1 MAITNV
7 NHEGFQRRLDPIVFI
22 LYSYGLERPGTSVP
36 PRSSASDTVILR
48 LSNPPRGERG
58 GFAASLPPAAQRKP
72 SRVGAPCAWRPGRY
86 PDVHDETGFG
96 WTICEFMPG
105 VNLDAQFSEMSL
117 PEKLAVVEQVADILA
132 GLQRTALPELL
143 ATGHLGGLTFD
154 GSGQVVG
161 GQTSILPP
169 SPWENY
175 VDMWLL
181 RLRRQ
186 LHNAGQSSA
195 LKGWQ
200 EAAGVRAHIDS
211 LINADTVGRLVQ
223 GVDATQRTLVH
234 GDFTMN
240 NMLFDT
246 ATKKDI
252 SGGIHIADEKLQAA
266 VLSGRFGDLDGREAP
281 FPDGRTTWDAAKAWD
296 GALATRDAVRPS
308 SIQSIRRVH
317 KLMTLEDALYP
328 SRLGSEVRIER
339 LRQSPE
345 KLAEAVKAAA
355 DRLMTLLDGIVSP

>member
-22 LYSYGLERPGTSVP
+22 LYSYRLEVASQHLFRQQL
-36 PRSSASDTVILR
+36 SANHPELAR
-48 LSNPPRGERG
+48 L
-58 GFAASLPPAAQRKP
+58 APAIY
-72 SRVGAPCAWRPGRY
+72 AWQPGRY

-105 VNLDAQFSEMSL
+105 VNLDAQFAEMSL

-154 GSGQVVG
+154 GSEQVVG

-169 SPWENY
+169 GPWENY

-211 LINADTVGRLVQ
+211 LINADT
-223 GVDATQRTLVH
+223 
-234 GDFTMN
+234 
-240 NMLFDT
+240 

-266 VLSGRFGDLDGREAP
+266 VLSGRFGDLDDGEAP
-281 FPDGRTTWDAAKAWD
+281 SPDARTTWEAAKAWD
-296 GALATRDAVRPS
+296 GALATRDAVRPL
-308 SIQSIRRVH
+308 SIQSIRQVH
-317 KLMTLEDALYP
+317 KLMTLEDGLCP
-328 SRLGSEVRIER
+328 SQLGSEVRIER
-339 LRQSPE
+339 LRRQSPE

>member
-22 LYSYGLERPGTSVP
+22 LYSYRLEVSYHSTLITHRVENEVASQHLF
-36 PRSSASDTVILR
+36 RQQLSANHPELAR
-48 LSNPPRGERG
+48 L
-58 GFAASLPPAAQRKP
+58 APAIY
-72 SRVGAPCAWRPGRY
+72 AWQPGRY

-105 VNLDAQFSEMSL
+105 VNLDAQFAEMSL

-143 ATGHLGGLTFD
+143 AAGHLGGLTFD

-169 SPWENY
+169 GPWENY
-175 VDMWLL
+175 
-181 RLRRQ
+181 
-186 LHNAGQSSA
+186 SSA

-211 LINADTVGRLVQ
+211 LINADPVGRLVQ

-246 ATKKDI
+246 ATKKV
-252 SGGIHIADEKLQAA
+252 AA
-266 VLSGRFGDLDGREAP
+266 
-281 FPDGRTTWDAAKAWD
+281 
-296 GALATRDAVRPS
+296 
-308 SIQSIRRVH
+308 
-317 KLMTLEDALYP
+317 
-328 SRLGSEVRIER
+328 
-339 LRQSPE
+339 
-345 KLAEAVKAAA
+345 
-355 DRLMTLLDGIVSP
+355 LLDFDFSWNTHPAHEYITGL

>member
-1 MAITNV
+1 MSTYKLLTHRVENEVASQHLFRQQLSANHPELARLAPAI
-7 NHEGFQRRLDPIVFI
+7 
-22 LYSYGLERPGTSVP
+22 Y
-36 PRSSASDTVILR
+36 
-48 LSNPPRGERG
+48 
-58 GFAASLPPAAQRKP
+58 
-72 SRVGAPCAWRPGRY
+72 AWQPGRY

-96 WTICEFMPG
+96 RTICEFMPG
-105 VNLDAQFSEMSL
+105 VNLDAQFAEMSL

-132 GLQRTALPELL
+132 GLQRTTLPELL

-161 GQTSILPP
+161 GQTFILPP
-169 SPWENY
+169 GPWESY
-175 VDMWLL
+175 VDMRLS

-211 LINADTVGRLVQ
+211 LINAGTVGRLVQ

-266 VLSGRFGDLDGREAP
+266 VLSGRFGDLDDGEAP
-281 FPDGRTTWDAAKAWD
+281 SPDARTTWEAAKAWD

-308 SIQSIRRVH
+308 SIQSIRQVH
-317 KLMTLEDALYP
+317 KLITLEDALCP
-328 SRLGSEVRIER
+328 SQLGSEVRIER
-339 LRQSPE
+339 LRRQSPE